1 MKAVYHGVT
10 VMIGILLLCGGGNGA
25 DAFGFYGG
33 AFPNRNRNIVNV
45 INPPAPPPPPPT
57 VAAAAARVQQQQCP
71 DPGRCIQDM
80 CNIDPELLRTN
91 GYPPCTGIPG
101 SDGFVCPYPCTF
113 GEIPRPCV
121 LSPWSEWT
129 DLSNDP
135 NACFCND
142 PQAKTFRYTNNQKG
156 TDCLIWAQQRTRG
169 IQTPVRNG
177 GPCDLSEENTRETR
191 PCPDRLL
198 PDLSGIEASSVAL
211 GEASC
216 PARSA
221 SAQATC
227 GQPPLLLNG
236 RITRV
241 ASCDFPGGFTTYQCD
256 PGYTLLGS
264 SFVWCEGTSEW
275 SSPLPLCQASVAASG
290 MSDTATTSAAEVS
303 SLQNLQAFLANVYF
317 EKTGQLPVISSDG
330 STIADSD
337 PEIQLAT
344 TRGGSSSRTPP
355 PSPPPPPIALS
366 VRGFSTLSPATD
378 DDDDELA
385 ELLEDPVAIE
395 EILRTHLPEYD
406 AIKDSLLRRDFDTL
420 ESKINNMTVREF

>member
-1 MKAVYHGVT
+1 
-10 VMIGILLLCGGGNGA
+10 
-25 DAFGFYGG
+25 
-33 AFPNRNRNIVNV
+33 
-45 INPPAPPPPPPT
+45 
-57 VAAAAARVQQQQCP
+57 
-71 DPGRCIQDM
+71 
-80 CNIDPELLRTN
+80 
-91 GYPPCTGIPG
+91 
-101 SDGFVCPYPCTF
+101 
-113 GEIPRPCV
+113 
-121 LSPWSEWT
+121 
-129 DLSNDP
+129 
-135 NACFCND
+135 
-142 PQAKTFRYTNNQKG
+142 
-156 TDCLIWAQQRTRG
+156 
-169 IQTPVRNG
+169 
-177 GPCDLSEENTRETR
+177 
-191 PCPDRLL
+191 
-198 PDLSGIEASSVAL
+198 
-211 GEASC
+211 
-216 PARSA
+216 
-221 SAQATC
+221 
-227 GQPPLLLNG
+227 
-236 RITRV
+236 
-241 ASCDFPGGFTTYQCD
+241 
-256 PGYTLLGS
+256 
-264 SFVWCEGTSEW
+264 
-275 SSPLPLCQASVAASG
+275 